1 MEILFRTMK
10 MVTMMRTLMSLSL
23 MTPNLHI
30 HLVTRVLLFLTLKM
44 ATQSADSF
52 GDEGIIILRLS
63 KGIWWWGLWCFWV
76 LWSQNYT
83 FSRCR
88 VLIVLD
94 SKDGDDDE
102 DIDVPEFDGPKYVD
116 CGGVEDIIVSDFE
129 EGADDEDFDFPKSD
143 DPKYVNSDCQHQMPN
158 PMTEEKWW
166 NLEALQYQSWFQNIP
181 LAWHDPSTKALVA
194 IWFPGF
200 FI

>member
-1 MEILFRTMK
+1 
-10 MVTMMRTLMSLSL
+10 MV
-23 MTPNLHI
+23 PFEEGEDNLDDD
-30 HLVTRVLLFLTLKM
+30 VLKSNGLKS
-44 ATQSADSF
+44 TNWDVDD
-52 GDEGIIILRLS
+52 GDIVPDYEDGDNDEDFDVSESHDPKSTYSSSHKGIIVPDSEDGDPICR
-63 KGIWWWGLWCFWV
+63 F
-76 LWSQNYT
+76 
-83 FSRCR
+83 FRRCR

-181 LAWHDPSTKALVA
+181 LA
-194 IWFPGF
+194 
-200 FI
+200 